1 VNIKRIIKEEVND
14 FNWVKD
20 QMDYTPD
27 NKELVALVKAYGG
40 DVIDEIELNDWDH
53 YGLSIYTSGEMEEYA
68 VGTVSEA
75 DEALKEFYMESI
87 DDNGIEGWNS
97 DYIDPMDYVIV
108 DEPWV
113 RMYVNEETEYI
124 VSEMSDT
131 ELLNESG
138 YDDEY
143 EELSETES
151 ELDDVVNELES
162 EISVLEDELFDA
174 DDEGDE
180 ELYNKIESILS
191 NKQEELSD
199 VEGRIGSI
207 ETRRDELI
215 SDARNEVY
223 DSYHTELTNCMSDP
237 LGCLVDRGMYE
248 SKEEAFESIGWRLDS
263 EAMATEL
270 ADNGEYG
277 EMGYY
282 DGEYEMVDVYG
293 EYYVTLRLD

>member
-1 VNIKRIIKEEVND
+1 
-14 FNWVKD
+14 
-20 QMDYTPD
+20 MDYTPD

-40 DVIDEIELNDWDH
+40 DVIDGIELNGWEN
-53 YGLSIYTSGEMEEYA
+53 YGMSTYTNGDMEDYT
-68 VGTVSEA
+68 VGTVAEA
-75 DEALKEFYMESI
+75 DEALKEHYMETI
-87 DDNGIEGWNS
+87 DDNGVEGWNT

-113 RMYVNEETEYI
+113 RMYVNEETEFI
-124 VSEMSDT
+124 VGEMSDT

-143 EELSETES
+143 KELEESEV

-180 ELYNKIESILS
+180 ELYNKIEFTLS
-191 NKQEELSD
+191 NKQEELSNTKGAIAD
-199 VEGRIGSI
+199 I

-223 DSYHTELTNCMSDP
+223 DTHHTEMTNCMSDP
-237 LGCLVDRGMYE
+237 LECLVAHGRFE

-270 ADNGEYG
+270 ADNREYG

-293 EYYVTLRLD
+293 DSYVTLRLD